1 MSASQNVVIL
11 RSRVVKRQ
19 DGSFH
24 LWINVWVAKLC
35 DPVIDVNTARL
46 EMSISLVIISIIIVS
61 LLRRSSTTYK
71 ENIKHRHR
79 VYI

>member
-46 EMSISLVIISIIIVS
+46 EMSISLDRYKALYKCPVY
-61 LLRRSSTTYK
+61 LLT
-71 ENIKHRHR
+71 
-79 VYI
+79 